1 MRRKPGRV
9 EKPKQRR
16 AAASAAAAWLTTIP
30 NRSKPQ
36 PGDAEPAVQA
46 RRDSCSLH
54 SLPGFWLFV
63 VRTRHAAALTRTA
76 SFGMKA
82 SSSAARPPGS
92 HASPWGC
99 DLAHDIF

>member
-9 EKPKQRR
+9 EKPKQRK

-46 RRDSCSLH
+46 RQDTCLVH
-54 SLPGFWLFV
+54 CLLGFWQFV
-63 VRTRHAAALTRTA
+63 VRTGHAA
-76 SFGMKA
+76 
-82 SSSAARPPGS
+82 PS
-92 HASPWGC
+92 HARRRRG
-99 DLAHDIF
+99 